1 MPASYVSMGMHWF
14 ILCMIV
20 IFCIRHSIGVV
31 YEKFRDSCS
40 AQPPSQTAEEK
51 NAFVKKLFM
60 ALVVI
65 MVICVAGAGAGFLLS
80 ITGTLPDV
88 SQTLSPAASSQIYD
102 CKGRLITTV
111 HAEQNRLPVKL
122 ADTPKDLQ
130 NAFIA
135 AEDIRFY
142 KHHGIDS
149 IGIARAVVSNIRHR
163 DATGQGGST
172 ITQQLARNAFL
183 TQEQTLKRKL
193 LEAVLAVEIENK
205 YTKAEILEMYM
216 NQIYFGQGAYGV
228 QTASH
233 VYFGKDVKDL
243 NLAQCAM
250 LAGLPNSP
258 NYYSPF
264 HNLQAAKYRQ
274 GVVLDQMAKYGYISQ
289 EQANEAKAQA
299 LGLVKPG
306 SNQDNNKLAS
316 YFVNYVVQQV
326 SDKYDSSAIYK
337 EGLKIYTTL
346 DLDMQKDAENAVNK
360 DLPKGTKNAK
370 GITQPQGALL
380 AIETKTGDVKAM
392 VGGRG
397 EDQFNRA
404 TQMYRQPGSA
414 FKPFTYVTALEKGM
428 SPNMM
433 LDNSAVSFAGGWSPK
448 NYGHT
453 TGGPVTMT
461 EALVKS
467 MNIPTINL
475 ANKVGMSNVI
485 KTAEKCGISSLVDS
499 GKYSDNNLSASIGG
513 LSKGV
518 SLWDMAQA
526 YSVFANN
533 GQLIKPRVILKI
545 EDRNGNILED
555 HTGES
560 DAEQVLDA
568 NAVARLNVMLQQAVM
583 RGTGRNAYFGRPVA
597 GKTGTTNGAH
607 DAWFVGYTPNMVTAV
622 WIGDDTSTNAGYT
635 GGTIPATIFRDF
647 MSQATASQSASSF
660 NIPASIQG
668 ELAKAQNEA
677 KAADQQAQGD
687 EAVSDQD
694 TSTTET
700 NTQDSGK
707 NSQSRSSQ
715 DKSDSGKKH
724 NSSQDQARK
733 SAAKAGKNILDQ
745 VAGQ

>member
-1 MPASYVSMGMHWF
+1 MKNSEIHAV
-14 ILCMIV
+14 
-20 IFCIRHSIGVV
+20 HSHHRRPQR
-31 YEKFRDSCS
+31 KKT
-40 AQPPSQTAEEK
+40 PLW
-51 NAFVKKLFM
+51 KKLFM

-111 HAEQNRLPVKL
+111 YAEQNRLPVKL

-142 KHHGIDS
+142 KHHGIDP

-289 EQANEAKAQA
+289 EQANEAKAQD

-687 EAVSDQD
+687 EAVPDQD

-724 NSSQDQARK
+724 NSSPDQARK

>member
-1 MPASYVSMGMHWF
+1 MKNSEIHAV
-14 ILCMIV
+14 
-20 IFCIRHSIGVV
+20 HSHHRRPQR
-31 YEKFRDSCS
+31 KKT
-40 AQPPSQTAEEK
+40 PLW
-51 NAFVKKLFM
+51 KKLFM

-111 HAEQNRLPVKL
+111 HVEQNRLPVKL

-142 KHHGIDS
+142 KHHGIDP

-289 EQANEAKAQA
+289 EQANEAKAQD

-687 EAVSDQD
+687 EAVPDQD

-733 SAAKAGKNILDQ
+733 SAAKVGKNILDQ

>member
-1 MPASYVSMGMHWF
+1 
-14 ILCMIV
+14 
-20 IFCIRHSIGVV
+20 
-31 YEKFRDSCS
+31 
-40 AQPPSQTAEEK
+40 
-51 NAFVKKLFM
+51 M

-142 KHHGIDS
+142 KHHGIDP

-289 EQANEAKAQA
+289 EQANEAKAQD

-306 SNQDNNKLAS
+306 PNQDNNKLAS

-453 TGGPVTMT
+453 TGGPVTVT

-687 EAVSDQD
+687 EAVPDQD

-724 NSSQDQARK
+724 NSSPDQARK

>member
-1 MPASYVSMGMHWF
+1 
-14 ILCMIV
+14 
-20 IFCIRHSIGVV
+20 
-31 YEKFRDSCS
+31 
-40 AQPPSQTAEEK
+40 
-51 NAFVKKLFM
+51 M

-122 ADTPKDLQ
+122 SETPKELQ

-142 KHHGIDS
+142 KHHGIDP
-149 IGIARAVVSNIRHR
+149 IGIARALVSNIRHR

-274 GVVLDQMAKYGYISQ
+274 GVVLDQMAKYGYITQ
-289 EQANEAKAQA
+289 EQADEAKAQD

-306 SNQDNNKLAS
+306 SNQDNNKVAS

-453 TGGPVTMT
+453 TGGPVTMI

-485 KTAEKCGISSLVDS
+485 KTAEKCGITSLVDS

-526 YSVFANN
+526 YSVFAND
-533 GQLIKPRVILKI
+533 GQLIKSRVILKI

-583 RGTGRNAYFGRPVA
+583 RGTGRNAYFGRPLA

-635 GGTIPATIFRDF
+635 GSTIPAAIFRDF

-687 EAVSDQD
+687 EAVPDQD
-694 TSTTET
+694 TSTMET

>member
-1 MPASYVSMGMHWF
+1 MKNSEIHAV
-14 ILCMIV
+14 
-20 IFCIRHSIGVV
+20 HSHHCRPQR
-31 YEKFRDSCS
+31 KKT
-40 AQPPSQTAEEK
+40 PLW
-51 NAFVKKLFM
+51 KKLFM

-142 KHHGIDS
+142 KHHGIDP

-289 EQANEAKAQA
+289 EQANEAKAQD

-448 NYGHT
+448 NYGYT

-533 GQLIKPRVILKI
+533 GQLVKPRVILKI

-687 EAVSDQD
+687 EAVPDQD

>member
-1 MPASYVSMGMHWF
+1 
-14 ILCMIV
+14 
-20 IFCIRHSIGVV
+20 
-31 YEKFRDSCS
+31 
-40 AQPPSQTAEEK
+40 
-51 NAFVKKLFM
+51 M

-142 KHHGIDS
+142 KHHGIDP

-289 EQANEAKAQA
+289 EQANEAKAQD

-428 SPNMM
+428 SPNMV

-687 EAVSDQD
+687 EAVPDQD

-724 NSSQDQARK
+724 NSSPDQARK

>member
-1 MPASYVSMGMHWF
+1 
-14 ILCMIV
+14 
-20 IFCIRHSIGVV
+20 
-31 YEKFRDSCS
+31 
-40 AQPPSQTAEEK
+40 
-51 NAFVKKLFM
+51 M

-65 MVICVAGAGAGFLLS
+65 LVICVAGAGAGFLLS

-142 KHHGIDS
+142 KHHGIDP

-289 EQANEAKAQA
+289 EQADEAKAQD

-306 SNQDNNKLAS
+306 SNQDNNKVAS
-316 YFVNYVVQQV
+316 YFVNYVVQRV

-485 KTAEKCGISSLVDS
+485 KTAEKCGITSLVDS

-583 RGTGRNAYFGRPVA
+583 RGTGRNAYFGRPLA

-635 GGTIPATIFRDF
+635 GSTIPATIFRDF

-687 EAVSDQD
+687 EAVPDQD

-707 NSQSRSSQ
+707 NSQNRSSQ

>member
-1 MPASYVSMGMHWF
+1 
-14 ILCMIV
+14 
-20 IFCIRHSIGVV
+20 
-31 YEKFRDSCS
+31 
-40 AQPPSQTAEEK
+40 
-51 NAFVKKLFM
+51 M

-142 KHHGIDS
+142 KHHGIDP

-289 EQANEAKAQA
+289 EQADEAKAQD

-687 EAVSDQD
+687 EAVPDQD

-700 NTQDSGK
+700 NAQDSGK
-707 NSQSRSSQ
+707 NSQNRSSQ

>member
-1 MPASYVSMGMHWF
+1 MKNSEIHAV
-14 ILCMIV
+14 
-20 IFCIRHSIGVV
+20 HSHHRRPQR
-31 YEKFRDSCS
+31 KKT
-40 AQPPSQTAEEK
+40 PLW
-51 NAFVKKLFM
+51 KKLFM

-142 KHHGIDS
+142 KHHGIDP

-289 EQANEAKAQA
+289 EQANEAKAQD

-306 SNQDNNKLAS
+306 SNQDDNKLAS

-545 EDRNGNILED
+545 EGRNGNILED

-687 EAVSDQD
+687 EAVPDQD

>member
-1 MPASYVSMGMHWF
+1 
-14 ILCMIV
+14 
-20 IFCIRHSIGVV
+20 
-31 YEKFRDSCS
+31 
-40 AQPPSQTAEEK
+40 
-51 NAFVKKLFM
+51 M

-142 KHHGIDS
+142 KHHGIDP

-289 EQANEAKAQA
+289 EQADEAKAQD

-306 SNQDNNKLAS
+306 SNQDNNKIAS

-414 FKPFTYVTALEKGM
+414 FKPFTYVTDLEKGM

-485 KTAEKCGISSLVDS
+485 KTAEKCGITSLVDS

-533 GQLIKPRVILKI
+533 GQLIKSRVILKI

-583 RGTGRNAYFGRPVA
+583 RGTGRNAYFGRPLA

-635 GGTIPATIFRDF
+635 GGTIPAAIFRDF
-647 MSQATASQSASSF
+647 MSQATANQSASSF

-687 EAVSDQD
+687 EAVPDQD
-694 TSTTET
+694 TSTMET

-707 NSQSRSSQ
+707 NSQIRSSQ

>member
-1 MPASYVSMGMHWF
+1 
-14 ILCMIV
+14 
-20 IFCIRHSIGVV
+20 
-31 YEKFRDSCS
+31 
-40 AQPPSQTAEEK
+40 
-51 NAFVKKLFM
+51 M

-142 KHHGIDS
+142 KHHGIDP

-289 EQANEAKAQA
+289 EQANEAKAQD

-414 FKPFTYVTALEKGM
+414 FKSFTYVTALEKGM

-467 MNIPTINL
+467 MNIPTVNL

-687 EAVSDQD
+687 EAVPDQD

-724 NSSQDQARK
+724 NSSPDQARK

>member
-1 MPASYVSMGMHWF
+1 
-14 ILCMIV
+14 
-20 IFCIRHSIGVV
+20 
-31 YEKFRDSCS
+31 
-40 AQPPSQTAEEK
+40 
-51 NAFVKKLFM
+51 M

-142 KHHGIDS
+142 KHHGIDP

-289 EQANEAKAQA
+289 EQANEAKAQD

-622 WIGDDTSTNAGYT
+622 WIGDDISTNAGYT

-687 EAVSDQD
+687 EAVPDQD

-724 NSSQDQARK
+724 NSSPDQARK

>member
-1 MPASYVSMGMHWF
+1 
-14 ILCMIV
+14 
-20 IFCIRHSIGVV
+20 
-31 YEKFRDSCS
+31 
-40 AQPPSQTAEEK
+40 
-51 NAFVKKLFM
+51 M

-122 ADTPKDLQ
+122 SETPKELQ

-142 KHHGIDS
+142 KHHGIDP
-149 IGIARAVVSNIRHR
+149 IGIARALVSNIRHR

-274 GVVLDQMAKYGYISQ
+274 GVVLDQMAKYGYITQ
-289 EQANEAKAQA
+289 EQADEAKAQD

-306 SNQDNNKLAS
+306 SNQDNNKVAS

-453 TGGPVTMT
+453 TGGPVTMI

-485 KTAEKCGISSLVDS
+485 KTAEKCGITSLVDS

-635 GGTIPATIFRDF
+635 GGTIPAAIFRDF

-687 EAVSDQD
+687 EAVPDQD
-694 TSTTET
+694 TSTMET

>member
-1 MPASYVSMGMHWF
+1 
-14 ILCMIV
+14 
-20 IFCIRHSIGVV
+20 
-31 YEKFRDSCS
+31 
-40 AQPPSQTAEEK
+40 
-51 NAFVKKLFM
+51 M

-122 ADTPKDLQ
+122 ADTPKNLQ

-142 KHHGIDS
+142 KHHGIDP

-289 EQANEAKAQA
+289 EQANEAKAQD

-380 AIETKTGDVKAM
+380 VIETKTGDVKAM

-687 EAVSDQD
+687 EAVPDQD

>member
-1 MPASYVSMGMHWF
+1 
-14 ILCMIV
+14 
-20 IFCIRHSIGVV
+20 
-31 YEKFRDSCS
+31 
-40 AQPPSQTAEEK
+40 
-51 NAFVKKLFM
+51 M

-142 KHHGIDS
+142 KHHGIDP

-289 EQANEAKAQA
+289 EQADEAKAQD

-687 EAVSDQD
+687 EAVPDQD

-707 NSQSRSSQ
+707 NSQNRSSQ

>member
-1 MPASYVSMGMHWF
+1 
-14 ILCMIV
+14 
-20 IFCIRHSIGVV
+20 
-31 YEKFRDSCS
+31 
-40 AQPPSQTAEEK
+40 
-51 NAFVKKLFM
+51 M

-122 ADTPKDLQ
+122 ADTSKDLQ

-142 KHHGIDS
+142 KHHGIDP

-289 EQANEAKAQA
+289 EQADEAKAQD

-687 EAVSDQD
+687 EAVPDQD

>member
-1 MPASYVSMGMHWF
+1 
-14 ILCMIV
+14 
-20 IFCIRHSIGVV
+20 
-31 YEKFRDSCS
+31 
-40 AQPPSQTAEEK
+40 
-51 NAFVKKLFM
+51 M

-142 KHHGIDS
+142 KHHGIDP

-289 EQANEAKAQA
+289 EQADEAKAQD

-306 SNQDNNKLAS
+306 SNQDNNKVAS

-485 KTAEKCGISSLVDS
+485 KTAEKCGITSLVDS

-533 GQLIKPRVILKI
+533 GQLIKSRVILKI

-583 RGTGRNAYFGRPVA
+583 RGTGRNAYFGRPLA

-635 GGTIPATIFRDF
+635 GGTIPAAIFRDF
-647 MSQATASQSASSF
+647 MSQATANQSASSF

-687 EAVSDQD
+687 EAVPDQD
-694 TSTTET
+694 TSTMET

-707 NSQSRSSQ
+707 NFQSRSSQ

>member
-1 MPASYVSMGMHWF
+1 
-14 ILCMIV
+14 
-20 IFCIRHSIGVV
+20 
-31 YEKFRDSCS
+31 
-40 AQPPSQTAEEK
+40 
-51 NAFVKKLFM
+51 M

-142 KHHGIDS
+142 KHHGIDP

-289 EQANEAKAQA
+289 EQANEAKAQD

-687 EAVSDQD
+687 EAVPDQD
-694 TSTTET
+694 TSTKET

-724 NSSQDQARK
+724 NSSPDQARK

>member
-1 MPASYVSMGMHWF
+1 
-14 ILCMIV
+14 
-20 IFCIRHSIGVV
+20 
-31 YEKFRDSCS
+31 
-40 AQPPSQTAEEK
+40 
-51 NAFVKKLFM
+51 M

-65 MVICVAGAGAGFLLS
+65 LVICVAGAGAGFLLS

-142 KHHGIDS
+142 KHHGIDP

-289 EQANEAKAQA
+289 EQADEAKAQD

-306 SNQDNNKLAS
+306 SNQDNNKVAS

-485 KTAEKCGISSLVDS
+485 KTAEKCGITSLVDS

-533 GQLIKPRVILKI
+533 GQLIKSRVILKI

-583 RGTGRNAYFGRPVA
+583 RGTGRNAYFGRPLA

-635 GGTIPATIFRDF
+635 GGTIPAAIFRDF

-687 EAVSDQD
+687 EAVPDQD

-707 NSQSRSSQ
+707 NSQNRSSQ
-715 DKSDSGKKH
+715 GKSDSGKKH

>member
-1 MPASYVSMGMHWF
+1 MKNSEIHAV
-14 ILCMIV
+14 
-20 IFCIRHSIGVV
+20 HSHHRRPQR
-31 YEKFRDSCS
+31 KKT
-40 AQPPSQTAEEK
+40 PLW
-51 NAFVKKLFM
+51 KKLFM

-142 KHHGIDS
+142 KHHGIDP

-289 EQANEAKAQA
+289 EQANEAKAQD

-414 FKPFTYVTALEKGM
+414 FKPFTYVTALEKDM

-687 EAVSDQD
+687 EAVPDQD

-724 NSSQDQARK
+724 NSSPDQARK

>member
-1 MPASYVSMGMHWF
+1 MKNSEIHAV
-14 ILCMIV
+14 
-20 IFCIRHSIGVV
+20 HSHHRRPQR
-31 YEKFRDSCS
+31 KKT
-40 AQPPSQTAEEK
+40 PLW
-51 NAFVKKLFM
+51 KKLFM

-142 KHHGIDS
+142 KHHGIDP

-289 EQANEAKAQA
+289 EQANEAKAQD

-433 LDNSAVSFAGGWSPK
+433 LDNSVVSFAGGWSPK

-687 EAVSDQD
+687 EAVPDQD

-724 NSSQDQARK
+724 NSSPDQARK

>member
-1 MPASYVSMGMHWF
+1 
-14 ILCMIV
+14 
-20 IFCIRHSIGVV
+20 
-31 YEKFRDSCS
+31 
-40 AQPPSQTAEEK
+40 
-51 NAFVKKLFM
+51 M

-65 MVICVAGAGAGFLLS
+65 LVICVAGAGAGFLLS

-130 NAFIA
+130 NAFIV

-142 KHHGIDS
+142 KHHGIDP

-274 GVVLDQMAKYGYISQ
+274 GIVLDQMAKYGYISQ
-289 EQANEAKAQA
+289 EQADEAKAQD

-306 SNQDNNKLAS
+306 SNQDNNKVAS

-485 KTAEKCGISSLVDS
+485 KTAEKCGITSLVDS

-583 RGTGRNAYFGRPVA
+583 RGTGRNAYFGRPLA

-635 GGTIPATIFRDF
+635 GSTIPAAIFRDF

-687 EAVSDQD
+687 EAVPDQD

-707 NSQSRSSQ
+707 NSQNRSSQ
-715 DKSDSGKKH
+715 GKSDSGKKH

>member
-1 MPASYVSMGMHWF
+1 
-14 ILCMIV
+14 
-20 IFCIRHSIGVV
+20 
-31 YEKFRDSCS
+31 
-40 AQPPSQTAEEK
+40 
-51 NAFVKKLFM
+51 M

-111 HAEQNRLPVKL
+111 HVEQNRLPVKL

-142 KHHGIDS
+142 KHHGIDP

-289 EQANEAKAQA
+289 EQANEAKAQD

-513 LSKGV
+513 LSEGV

-687 EAVSDQD
+687 EAVPDQD

-733 SAAKAGKNILDQ
+733 SAAKVGKNILDQ

>member
-1 MPASYVSMGMHWF
+1 
-14 ILCMIV
+14 
-20 IFCIRHSIGVV
+20 
-31 YEKFRDSCS
+31 
-40 AQPPSQTAEEK
+40 
-51 NAFVKKLFM
+51 M

-142 KHHGIDS
+142 KHHGIDP

-183 TQEQTLKRKL
+183 THEQTLKRKL

-289 EQANEAKAQA
+289 EQANEAKAQD

-448 NYGHT
+448 NYGYT

-687 EAVSDQD
+687 EAVPDQD

-724 NSSQDQARK
+724 NSSPDQARK

>member
-1 MPASYVSMGMHWF
+1 MKNSEIHAV
-14 ILCMIV
+14 
-20 IFCIRHSIGVV
+20 HSHHRRPQR
-31 YEKFRDSCS
+31 KKT
-40 AQPPSQTAEEK
+40 PLW
-51 NAFVKKLFM
+51 KKLFM

-142 KHHGIDS
+142 KHHGIDP

-289 EQANEAKAQA
+289 EQANEAKAQD

-414 FKPFTYVTALEKGM
+414 FKPFIYVTALEKGM

-687 EAVSDQD
+687 EAVPDQD

-724 NSSQDQARK
+724 NSSPDQARK

>member
-1 MPASYVSMGMHWF
+1 
-14 ILCMIV
+14 
-20 IFCIRHSIGVV
+20 
-31 YEKFRDSCS
+31 
-40 AQPPSQTAEEK
+40 
-51 NAFVKKLFM
+51 M

-142 KHHGIDS
+142 KHHGIDP
-149 IGIARAVVSNIRHR
+149 IGIARALVSNIRHR

-289 EQANEAKAQA
+289 EQADEAKAQD

-687 EAVSDQD
+687 EAVPDQD

>member
-1 MPASYVSMGMHWF
+1 
-14 ILCMIV
+14 
-20 IFCIRHSIGVV
+20 
-31 YEKFRDSCS
+31 
-40 AQPPSQTAEEK
+40 
-51 NAFVKKLFM
+51 M

-142 KHHGIDS
+142 KHHGIDP

-274 GVVLDQMAKYGYISQ
+274 GIVLDQMAKYGYISQ
-289 EQANEAKAQA
+289 EQADEAKAQD

-306 SNQDNNKLAS
+306 SNQDNNKVAS

-453 TGGPVTMT
+453 TGGPVTMI

-485 KTAEKCGISSLVDS
+485 KTAEKCGITSLVDS

-533 GQLIKPRVILKI
+533 GQLIKSRVILKI

-583 RGTGRNAYFGRPVA
+583 RGTGRNAYFGRPLA

-635 GGTIPATIFRDF
+635 GGTIPAAIFRDF

-687 EAVSDQD
+687 EAVPDQD
-694 TSTTET
+694 TSTMET

>member
-1 MPASYVSMGMHWF
+1 
-14 ILCMIV
+14 
-20 IFCIRHSIGVV
+20 
-31 YEKFRDSCS
+31 
-40 AQPPSQTAEEK
+40 
-51 NAFVKKLFM
+51 M

-142 KHHGIDS
+142 KHHGIDP

-233 VYFGKDVKDL
+233 VYFGKDVKNL

-289 EQANEAKAQA
+289 EQADEAKAQD

-306 SNQDNNKLAS
+306 SNQDNNKVAS

-485 KTAEKCGISSLVDS
+485 KTAEKCGITSLVDS

-583 RGTGRNAYFGRPVA
+583 RGTGRNAYFGRPLA

-677 KAADQQAQGD
+677 MAADQQAQGD
-687 EAVSDQD
+687 EAVPDQD

-724 NSSQDQARK
+724 NSSQDQARR

>member
-1 MPASYVSMGMHWF
+1 
-14 ILCMIV
+14 
-20 IFCIRHSIGVV
+20 
-31 YEKFRDSCS
+31 
-40 AQPPSQTAEEK
+40 
-51 NAFVKKLFM
+51 M

-142 KHHGIDS
+142 KHHGIDP

-289 EQANEAKAQA
+289 EQANEAKAQD

-306 SNQDNNKLAS
+306 SNQDDNKLAS

-687 EAVSDQD
+687 EAVPDQD

-700 NTQDSGK
+700 NAQDSGK
-707 NSQSRSSQ
+707 NSQNRSSQ

>member
-1 MPASYVSMGMHWF
+1 
-14 ILCMIV
+14 
-20 IFCIRHSIGVV
+20 
-31 YEKFRDSCS
+31 
-40 AQPPSQTAEEK
+40 
-51 NAFVKKLFM
+51 M

-142 KHHGIDS
+142 KHHGIDP

-289 EQANEAKAQA
+289 EQANEAKAQD

-306 SNQDNNKLAS
+306 SNQDDNKLAS

-687 EAVSDQD
+687 EAVPDQD

>member
-1 MPASYVSMGMHWF
+1 
-14 ILCMIV
+14 
-20 IFCIRHSIGVV
+20 
-31 YEKFRDSCS
+31 
-40 AQPPSQTAEEK
+40 
-51 NAFVKKLFM
+51 M

-142 KHHGIDS
+142 KHHGIDP

-289 EQANEAKAQA
+289 EQANEAKAQD

-687 EAVSDQD
+687 EAVPDQD

-724 NSSQDQARK
+724 NSSPDQARK

>member
-1 MPASYVSMGMHWF
+1 
-14 ILCMIV
+14 
-20 IFCIRHSIGVV
+20 
-31 YEKFRDSCS
+31 
-40 AQPPSQTAEEK
+40 
-51 NAFVKKLFM
+51 M

-122 ADTPKDLQ
+122 SETPKELQ

-142 KHHGIDS
+142 KHHGIDP
-149 IGIARAVVSNIRHR
+149 IGIARALVSNIRHR

-274 GVVLDQMAKYGYISQ
+274 GVVLDQMAKYGYITQ
-289 EQANEAKAQA
+289 EQADEAKAQD

-306 SNQDNNKLAS
+306 SNQDNNKVAS

-370 GITQPQGALL
+370 DITQPQGALL

-433 LDNSAVSFAGGWSPK
+433 LDNSAVSFAGGWFPK

-635 GGTIPATIFRDF
+635 GGTIPATMFRDF

-687 EAVSDQD
+687 EAVPDQD

>member
-1 MPASYVSMGMHWF
+1 
-14 ILCMIV
+14 
-20 IFCIRHSIGVV
+20 
-31 YEKFRDSCS
+31 
-40 AQPPSQTAEEK
+40 
-51 NAFVKKLFM
+51 M

-142 KHHGIDS
+142 KHHGIDP

-274 GVVLDQMAKYGYISQ
+274 GIVLDQMAKYGYISQ
-289 EQANEAKAQA
+289 EQADEAKAQD

-306 SNQDNNKLAS
+306 SNQDNNKVAS

-453 TGGPVTMT
+453 TGGPVTMI

-485 KTAEKCGISSLVDS
+485 KTAEKCGITSLVDS

-533 GQLIKPRVILKI
+533 GQLIKSRVILKI

-583 RGTGRNAYFGRPVA
+583 RGTGRNAYFGRPLA

-635 GGTIPATIFRDF
+635 GSTIPAAIFRDF

-687 EAVSDQD
+687 EAVPDQD
-694 TSTTET
+694 TSTMET

-707 NSQSRSSQ
+707 NSQNRSSQ
-715 DKSDSGKKH
+715 GKSDSGKKH

>member
-1 MPASYVSMGMHWF
+1 
-14 ILCMIV
+14 
-20 IFCIRHSIGVV
+20 
-31 YEKFRDSCS
+31 
-40 AQPPSQTAEEK
+40 
-51 NAFVKKLFM
+51 M

-111 HAEQNRLPVKL
+111 HAEQNRLSVKL

-142 KHHGIDS
+142 KHHGIDP

-289 EQANEAKAQA
+289 EQANEAKAQD

-687 EAVSDQD
+687 EAVPDQD

-724 NSSQDQARK
+724 NSSPDQARK

>member
-1 MPASYVSMGMHWF
+1 
-14 ILCMIV
+14 
-20 IFCIRHSIGVV
+20 
-31 YEKFRDSCS
+31 
-40 AQPPSQTAEEK
+40 
-51 NAFVKKLFM
+51 M

-142 KHHGIDS
+142 KHHGIDP

-289 EQANEAKAQA
+289 EQADEAKAQD

-306 SNQDNNKLAS
+306 SNQDNNKVAS

-485 KTAEKCGISSLVDS
+485 KTAEKCGITSLVDS

-583 RGTGRNAYFGRPVA
+583 RGTGRNAYFGRPLA

-687 EAVSDQD
+687 EAVPDQD